1 MFVFLPPK
9 LTKINDTMAILR
21 SVYGSGFVKRIGN
34 VVGQKAGEGK
44 YRISSYQPEVVNP
57 RTTPQQVQR
66 SKFSFLGKL
75 AVIMGDSAIIGWSNT
90 KYRTTQLAFISRN
103 LPNVKMDILGDPTQV
118 NPTLTMPAMMLSDG
132 GLITPS
138 LELSATNESTIKVI
152 ARTAYGMEA
161 NRPTSVIVVAVCLK
175 EVSRPGY
182 RASVAEYDYT
192 KDEDG
197 EIATTAHELPVDV
210 GAGATPPAGFPV
222 VVFAYN
228 KQLPLGGH
236 RSHYGNVESAQV
248 GGVDAF
254 AAVDTIKANSGRALY
269 SKTMHNMINLK

>member
-1 MFVFLPPK
+1 
-9 LTKINDTMAILR
+9 MAILR

-57 RTTPQQVQR
+57 RTNPQQVQR

-75 AVIMGDSAIIGWSNT
+75 AVIMGNNAIIGWSNA

-103 LPNVKMDILGDPTQV
+103 MPNVTMDILGDPTQV
-118 NPTLTMPAMMLSDG
+118 NPTLTIPAMMLSDG

-138 LELSATNESTIKVI
+138 LELSATNESTVEVI
-152 ARTAYGMEA
+152 ARTVYGIEN
-161 NRPTSVIVVAVCLK
+161 NRPTSVIVVAVCLT
-175 EVSRPGY
+175 EVSRTGY

-192 KDEDG
+192 KDVDG
-197 EIATTAHELPVDV
+197 EVATASHELPVDV
-210 GAGATPPAGFPV
+210 GSGATPPTGFPI

-228 KQLPLGGH
+228 KQLPIGGY
-236 RSHYGNVESAQV
+236 RSHYGNVEAAQV

-254 AAVDTIKANSGRALY
+254 AAVDTIKAASGRALY
-269 SKTMHNMINLK
+269 SKTMNNMINLH

>member
-9 LTKINDTMAILR
+9 LTKINDTMGILR

-34 VVGQKAGEGK
+34 VIGQKAGEGK
-44 YRISSYQPEVVNP
+44 YRISSYQPEVINP

-75 AVIMGDSAIIGWSNT
+75 AVIMGDGAIIGWSNT

-103 LPNVKMDILGDPTQV
+103 MPNVKMDILGDPTQV

-138 LELSATNESTIKVI
+138 LELSATNESTINVI

-161 NRPTSVIVVAVCLK
+161 NRPTSVIVVAVCLT

-182 RASVAEYDYT
+182 RASVTEYDYT
-192 KDEDG
+192 KDMDG
-197 EIATTAHELPVDV
+197 VIATVAHELPVDV
-210 GAGATPPAGFPV
+210 GTGATPPTGFPV

-228 KQLPLGGH
+228 KQLPLGGY
-236 RSHYGNVESAQV
+236 RSHYGNVEAAQV
-248 GGVDAF
+248 GGVEAF

-269 SKTMHNMINLK
+269 SKTMHNMINLQ

>member
-1 MFVFLPPK
+1 
-9 LTKINDTMAILR
+9 MAILR

-75 AVIMGDSAIIGWSNT
+75 AVIMGENALIGWSNT

-103 LPNVKMDILGDPTQV
+103 MPNVKMDILGDPTQV

-132 GLITPS
+132 GLITPT
-138 LELSATNESTIKVI
+138 LLLAGANESTVEVEAKTV
-152 ARTAYGMEA
+152 YGMEG
-161 NRPTSVIVVAVCLK
+161 NRPTSVIIVAVCMT

-192 KDEDG
+192 KEEDG
-197 EIATTAHELPVDV
+197 EVATGTHQLPVDV
-210 GAGATPPAGFPV
+210 GTGATPPTGFPV

-228 KQLPLGGH
+228 KQLPLGGY
-236 RSHYGNVESAQV
+236 RSHYGNVEATQV
-248 GGVDAF
+248 SGVDAF
-254 AAVDTIKANSGRALY
+254 TAVDTIKANGGRAIY
-269 SKTMHNMINLK
+269 SKTMHNMINLQ

>member
-103 LPNVKMDILGDPTQV
+103 MPNVKMDILGDPTQV

-138 LELSATNESTIKVI
+138 LELSATNESTINVI

-161 NRPTSVIVVAVCLK
+161 NRPTSVIIVAVCLT

-192 KDEDG
+192 KDMDG
-197 EIATTAHELPVDV
+197 VIATVAHELPVDV
-210 GAGATPPAGFPV
+210 GTGATPPTGYQV

-228 KQLPLGGH
+228 KQLPLGGY
-236 RSHYGNVESAQV
+236 RSHYGNVEATQV

-254 AAVDTIKANSGRALY
+254 AAVDTIKANSGRAIY
-269 SKTMHNMINLK
+269 SKTMSNMINLH

>member
-1 MFVFLPPK
+1 MFVFLQPK

-44 YRISSYQPEVVNP
+44 YRISSYQPEIINP

-75 AVIMGDSAIIGWSNT
+75 AVIMGDGAIIGWSNT

-103 LPNVKMDILGDPTQV
+103 MPNVKMDILGDPTQV

-138 LELSATNESTIKVI
+138 LELSATNESTVEVI
-152 ARTAYGMEA
+152 ARTEYGMA
-161 NRPTSVIVVAVCLK
+161 DNRPTSVIVVAVCLT
-175 EVSRPGY
+175 EVSRQGY

-197 EIATTAHELPVDV
+197 EIATAAHELHVDV
-210 GAGATPPAGFPV
+210 GTGATPPAGFPV

-228 KQLPLGGH
+228 KQLPLGGY
-236 RSHYGNVESAQV
+236 RSHYGNVEAATV

-269 SKTMHNMINLK
+269 SKTMNNMINLQ